1 MKALY
6 EKISLE
12 ESASFLIKK
21 FAVRYFDAPLHFHP
35 EYELTYI
42 INGNGKRFVGDS
54 VEEFSSG
61 DLVLLGSN
69 IPHFWRCDKDFYED
83 DKLKAE
89 AIVIQ
94 FSVDFVEKIIG
105 NIPEFRGIY
114 QLLTQSTY
122 GFKFIGNNLIINSL
136 IQLSE
141 TKSVVNFLD
150 VLLILSQLKREVLSS
165 QVSKTD
171 IAENERMRRILDFT
185 LNNFT
190 EQIKIEQVAEV
201 ANLSVPSFC
210 RYFKQRT
217 RKTYIDY
224 LNELRVIYARK
235 LLINTDF
242 SISQVGLECGF
253 QNLSNFHRIFRKL
266 VGSTPLNYRTHWK

>member
-42 INGNGKRFVGDS
+42 INGYGKRFVGDS

-69 IPHFWRCDKDFYED
+69 IPHFWCCDKDFYED

-105 NIPEFRGIY
+105 NIPEFKGVYGLLKKSNLGLKFANNESITNTLY
-114 QLLTQSTY
+114 QISESR
-122 GFKFIGNNLIINSL
+122 NII
-136 IQLSE
+136 Q
-141 TKSVVNFLD
+141 FLD
-150 VLLILSQLKREVLSS
+150 FLTVLSQVEHGILAS
-165 QVSKTD
+165 QTSKPDTN
-171 IAENERMRRILDFT
+171 ENERMRRILDFT
-185 LNNFT
+185 LNHFT
-190 EQIKIEQVAEV
+190 EEISVEKVAEI
-201 ANLSVPSFC
+201 AHLSVPSFC

-224 LNELRVIYARK
+224 LNELRIAHARR
-235 LLINTDF
+235 LLMTTDF

-253 QNLSNFHRIFRKL
+253 QNLSNFHRVFKKL
-266 VGSTPLNYRTHWK
+266 VGETPLRFRATWA

>member
-42 INGNGKRFVGDS
+42 INGYGKRFVGDS

-83 DKLKAE
+83 VNLKAE

-105 NIPEFRGIY
+105 NIPEFKGVY
-114 QLLTQSTY
+114 SLLKKSNL
-122 GFKFIGNNLIINSL
+122 GLKFANKGLIINTLHQISESKSI
-136 IQLSE
+136 IQ
-141 TKSVVNFLD
+141 FLD
-150 VLLILSQLKREVLSS
+150 FLSILSQTEYDILSS
-165 QVSKTD
+165 QTTKPD
-171 IAENERMRRILDFT
+171 ANENERMRRILDFT
-185 LNNFT
+185 LNHFT
-190 EQIKIEQVAEV
+190 EEIPVEQVAEI
-201 ANLSVPSFC
+201 AHLSVPSFC

-224 LNELRVIYARK
+224 LNELRIAHARR
-235 LLINTDF
+235 LLMTTDF

-253 QNLSNFHRIFRKL
+253 QNLSNFHRVFKKL
-266 VGSTPLNYRTHWK
+266 VGATPLRFRATWA

>member
-21 FAVRYFDAPLHFHP
+21 FTVRYFDAPLHFHP

-42 INGNGKRFVGDS
+42 INGYGKRFVGDS

-69 IPHFWRCDKDFYED
+69 IPHFWRCDKDFYEEEN
-83 DKLKAE
+83 LKAE

-105 NIPEFRGIY
+105 NIPEFKGVY
-114 QLLTQSTY
+114 GLLIKSNLGLRFT
-122 GFKFIGNNLIINSL
+122 NNELIINTLYQISESKSI
-136 IQLSE
+136 IQ
-141 TKSVVNFLD
+141 FLD
-150 VLLILSQLKREVLSS
+150 FLSILSQAEYDILSS
-165 QVSKTD
+165 QTTKPDTN
-171 IAENERMRRILDFT
+171 ENERMRRILDFT
-185 LNNFT
+185 LNHFT
-190 EQIKIEQVAEV
+190 EEIPVEQVAEI
-201 ANLSVPSFC
+201 AHLSVPSFC

-224 LNELRVIYARK
+224 LNELRIAHARR
-235 LLINTDF
+235 LLMTTDF

-253 QNLSNFHRIFRKL
+253 QNLSNFHRVFKKL
-266 VGSTPLNYRTHWK
+266 VGATPLRFRATWA